1 MEKPHTAAGDPVSL
15 MNLPSATSEGSWI
28 SFEFSLVEMKTCKLQ
43 TSKRSDSSDV
53 DFFSFLLF
61 KPGSKQVYV
70 ESN

>member
-43 TSKRSDSSDV
+43 TSKWSDSSDV
-53 DFFSFLLF
+53 DFSFFSFL